1 MAKGYWIAHVDVTD
15 PEGYKEYQA
24 ANAVAFRKYGG
35 RFLVRGG
42 ASELPV
48 GKLRS
53 RHCRFDAHAPGP
65 SRDLP
70 DSPLEPFRSL
80 WRNRALDVI
89 NGVAKL
95 ATILTRSACRLV
107 LVFSNRRERCVLT
120 VACDIPST
128 LAASRTPLT

>member
-1 MAKGYWIAHVDVTD
+1 M
-15 PEGYKEYQA
+15 
-24 ANAVAFRKYGG
+24 RRG
-35 RFLVRGG
+35 RFVLDGVFIPERDGG
-42 ASELPV
+42 DHSDLEISAT
-48 GKLRS
+48 GRCGLR
-53 RHCRFDAHAPGP
+53 DGA
-65 SRDLP
+65 
-70 DSPLEPFRSL
+70 PLEPFRSL

-128 LAASRTPLT
+128 LAASRTPPT